1 MGLNI
6 AVLANLKRNAP
17 AYPGMPEDAWDDL
30 DSDITVESIVRA
42 LENGGHRATFL
53 EGSLSLIDEL
63 PKLKP
68 DLCFNISEGHWGD
81 SRESHVP
88 ALLEMLRAPYTGSGV
103 MTLALTLDK
112 PMTKRVLA
120 FHGLPTPEFQVF
132 ERAGEPLD
140 GDGRSVG
147 DMRFPLFV
155 KPSREG
161 TGMGVSAASI
171 VQDEAELRAQ
181 LEEQLA
187 RYRQPIL
194 VERFIRGREVT
205 VGVVGNLAA
214 PVAQRVPDDEAA
226 DRVMKGLHFYPPLE
240 VNLQAYP
247 ESEGGVYTNR
257 MKTEWAH
264 EFKYLCP
271 APLDRAL
278 VDHLNLLTAEV
289 FRVTGCRDVARVDF
303 RLDADDGD
311 RPAILEI
318 NPLPGLYPG
327 LSDLVLEAA
336 AEDAAAGIDASRS
349 YDALINAIVDAA
361 RRRLNC

>member
-17 AYPGMPEDAWDDL
+17 KYEGMSDDAWDDL
-30 DSDITVESIVRA
+30 DSDTTIDAICEALRA
-42 LENGGHRATFL
+42 AGHSATFL
-53 EGSLSLIDEL
+53 EGNLSLVEEL

-68 DLCFNISEGHWGD
+68 DLCFNICEGHWGD

-88 ALLEMLRAPYTGSGV
+88 ALLEMMRVPYTGSGV
-103 MTLALTLDK
+103 LALALTLDK

-120 FHGLPTPEFQVF
+120 YHGLPTPEFQVF
-132 ERAGEPLD
+132 DRADEPLHR
-140 GDGRSVG
+140 G
-147 DMRFPLFV
+147 MRFPMFV

-161 TGMGVSAASI
+161 TGMGVSGQSI
-171 VQDEAELRAQ
+171 VRDEGELRSQ
-181 LEEQLA
+181 LREQLA

-205 VGVVGNLAA
+205 VGVIGNG
-214 PVAQRVPDDEAA
+214 DDL
-226 DRVMKGLHFYPPLE
+226 RFLLPLE
-240 VNLQAYP
+240 VNFAAYP

-257 MKTEWAH
+257 MKTDWAH

-271 APLDRAL
+271 APLQPDQ
-278 VDHLNLLTAEV
+278 VEELNRLTAAV

-311 RPAILEI
+311 KPYVLEV

-336 AEDAAAGIDASRS
+336 AEGVG
-349 YDALINAIVDAA
+349 YEALIAEIVDAA
-361 RRRLNC
+361 VTRVRTEG

>member
-17 AYPGMPEDAWDDL
+17 KYEGMSDDAWDDL
-30 DSDITVESIVRA
+30 DSDVTIDAICAALRA
-42 LENGGHRATFL
+42 GGHTATFL
-53 EGSLSLIDEL
+53 EGNLSLIEEL
-63 PKLKP
+63 PRLQP
-68 DLCFNISEGHWGD
+68 DLCFNICEGHWGD

-88 ALLEMLRAPYTGSGV
+88 ALLEMLRIPYTGSGV
-103 MTLALTLDK
+103 LTLALTLDK

-120 FHGLPTPEFQVF
+120 YHGLPTPEFQAF
-132 ERAGEPLD
+132 EAEDEPLD
-140 GDGRSVG
+140 PR
-147 DMRFPLFV
+147 MRFPMFV

-161 TGMGVSAASI
+161 TGMGVSGQSI
-171 VQDEAELRAQ
+171 VRDEAELRGQ
-181 LEEQLA
+181 LREQLA

-205 VGVVGNLAA
+205 VGVIGNGENL
-214 PVAQRVPDDEAA
+214 RF
-226 DRVMKGLHFYPPLE
+226 LPPLE
-240 VNLQAYP
+240 VNFAAYP
-247 ESEGGVYTNR
+247 ESEAGVYTNR

-271 APLDRAL
+271 APLEPAQ
-278 VDHLNLLTAEV
+278 VQELNRLTAAV
-289 FRVTGCRDVARVDF
+289 FRATGCRDVARVDF

-311 RPAILEI
+311 KPHVLEV

-336 AEDAAAGIDASRS
+336 AEGTG
-349 YDALINAIVDAA
+349 YNGLINEIVSAA
-361 RRRLNC
+361 RQRICLVP

>member
-17 AYPGMPEDAWDDL
+17 KYQGMSADAWDDL
-30 DSDITVESIVRA
+30 DSDVTIDAICAALRA
-42 LENGGHRATFL
+42 GGHTATFL
-53 EGSLSLIDEL
+53 EGNLSLVEEL

-68 DLCFNISEGHWGD
+68 DLCFNICEGHWGD
-81 SRESHVP
+81 SRESHAP
-88 ALLEMLRAPYTGSGV
+88 ALLEMLRIPYTGSGV
-103 MTLALTLDK
+103 LTLALTLDK
-112 PMTKRVLA
+112 PMTKRVLT
-120 FHGLPTPEFQVF
+120 FHGLPTPGFQVF
-132 ERAGEPLD
+132 EAADEPL
-140 GDGRSVG
+140 RE
-147 DMRFPLFV
+147 DMRFPMFV

-161 TGMGVSAASI
+161 TGMGVSGQS
-171 VQDEAELRAQ
+171 VVHNEAELRAQ
-181 LEEQLA
+181 LREQLA

-205 VGVVGNLAA
+205 VGVVGNAENL
-214 PVAQRVPDDEAA
+214 RF
-226 DRVMKGLHFYPPLE
+226 LLPLE
-240 VNLQAYP
+240 VNFDAYP

-271 APLDRAL
+271 APLDPAL
-278 VDHLNLLTAEV
+278 VEELNRLTAAV
-289 FRVTGCRDVARVDF
+289 FRATECRDVARVDF

-311 RPAILEI
+311 KPYILEV

-327 LSDLVLEAA
+327 LSDLVLEAS
-336 AEDAAAGIDASRS
+336 AEGMS

-361 RRRLNC
+361 QQRLGRSSD